1 MTFYVK
7 GLIVGLSI
15 AAPVGPIG
23 VLCIRRTLA
32 DGRAAGFVSGLGA
45 ATADAIYG
53 AAAAFGLTAV
63 SRVLVGGQPWL
74 RLVGGLFLLY
84 LGIRTWRTAPSQVAG
99 SDGSGGLPGA
109 YASTLA
115 LTLTNPM
122 TILSFAAIFAG
133 LGIASGGRY
142 LSAASLVAGVFCGSA
157 LWWLTLSTTVG
168 IVQHRLSTTDL
179 RWVNRLS
186 GVVIA
191 GFGVVALLAVL

>member
-1 MTFYVK
+1 MTFYLK

-32 DGRAAGFVSGLGA
+32 DGRAAGFASGLGA

-53 AAAAFGLTAV
+53 TAAAVGLTAV
-63 SRVLVGGQPWL
+63 ARVLVGGQPWL
-74 RLVGGLFLLY
+74 RLAGGLFLLY
-84 LGIRTWRTAPSQVAG
+84 LGIRTWRAAPSQVAG
-99 SDGSGGLPGA
+99 PDGGGGLLGA

-115 LTLTNPM
+115 LTLTNPL
-122 TILSFAAIFAG
+122 TVLSFAGIFAG
-133 LGIASGGRY
+133 LGIASGARY
-142 LSAASLVAGVFCGSA
+142 ASAASLVAGVFCGSA

-168 IVQHRLSTTDL
+168 MVRHRLSTAGL

-186 GVVIA
+186 GGVIA
-191 GFGVVALLAVL
+191 GFGVLALLAVL